1 MEEKKGNGKTILIA
15 ALVIIIIGLI
25 GFIVYDKCFNKEAPP
40 VKPEEQEQQEENK
53 KETEEEIKKSR
64 QDSMRTTADQLVKAT
79 KTVLESNYELFP
91 GTYAFSTDILETGG
105 VNAPFG
111 GKYVYY
117 EPTDTDKK
125 IGSSI
130 YKVGDKE
137 LNEEVC
143 KSSAYSYIVLT
154 RDDTG
159 AYKYA
164 ICLNTSNNGE
174 DGGYLMGTSE
184 QLNNGTDTTIFYG
197 KAK

>member
-15 ALVIIIIGLI
+15 TLVIIIIGLI
-25 GFIVYDKCFNKEAPP
+25 GFVVYDKCFNKEAPP
-40 VKPEEQEQQEENK
+40 VKPEEQKAVDEQVKVTKQE
-53 KETEEEIKKSR
+53 
-64 QDSMRTTADQLVKAT
+64 SMRTTANLLIEAT
-79 KTVLESNYELFP
+79 KSILESNYELFP

-105 VNAPFG
+105 IDAPFG

-125 IGSSI
+125 IGSGV
-130 YKVGDKE
+130 YKVEDKE
-137 LNEEVC
+137 LTEEVC
-143 KSSAYSYIVLT
+143 KASTYSYIVLT

-159 AYKYA
+159 AYKYS
-164 ICLNTSNNGE
+164 ICLNTSNSGE